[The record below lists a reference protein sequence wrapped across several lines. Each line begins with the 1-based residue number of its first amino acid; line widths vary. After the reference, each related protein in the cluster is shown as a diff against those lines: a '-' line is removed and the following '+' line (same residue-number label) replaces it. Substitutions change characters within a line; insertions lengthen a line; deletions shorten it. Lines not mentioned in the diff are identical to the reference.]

1 MPASYSQPFFLP
13 GRGLLDEPD
22 LNHWIRDYHQ
32 ALIVFVAC
40 GRIVQLCE
48 LSGFPHPPNPWPLNS
63 QKDGAPQAPSLVTRA
78 GDEAMA
84 TAAEYRKLAEECFEW
99 AREARDGGVREH
111 YAKLGQIWLDS
122 AVRAQLRSAVL
133 TPREPA
139 AAQKVASR
147 AA

>member
-40 GRIVQLCE
+40 GRIVQSCE
-48 LSGFPHPPNPWPLNS
+48 LSGFPHPPNPWPLNW
-63 QKDGAPQAPSLVTRA
+63 QKEGAPQAPSLVTRA

-99 AREARDGGVREH
+99 AREARDWG
-111 YAKLGQIWLDS
+111 
-122 AVRAQLRSAVL
+122 RARALRQAGPDL
-133 TPREPA
+133 
-139 AAQKVASR
+139 
-147 AA
+147 

>member
-1 MPASYSQPFFLP
+1 
-13 GRGLLDEPD
+13 
-22 LNHWIRDYHQ
+22 
-32 ALIVFVAC
+32 VFVAC
-40 GRIVQLCE
+40 GRIVQSCE
-48 LSGFPHPPNPWPLNS
+48 LSGFPHPPNPWPLNW
-63 QKDGAPQAPSLVTRA
+63 QKEGAPQAPSLVTRA

-122 AVRAQLRSAVL
+122 AVRAELRSAVL

>member
-1 MPASYSQPFFLP
+1 
-13 GRGLLDEPD
+13 
-22 LNHWIRDYHQ
+22 
-32 ALIVFVAC
+32 
-40 GRIVQLCE
+40 
-48 LSGFPHPPNPWPLNS
+48 
-63 QKDGAPQAPSLVTRA
+63 
-78 GDEAMA
+78 MA

-122 AVRAQLRSAVL
+122 AVRAELRSAVL

>member
-1 MPASYSQPFFLP
+1 
-13 GRGLLDEPD
+13 
-22 LNHWIRDYHQ
+22 
-32 ALIVFVAC
+32 VFVAC
-40 GRIVQLCE
+40 GRIVQSCE
-48 LSGFPHPPNPWPLNS
+48 LSGFPHPPNPWRLNW
-63 QKDGAPQAPSLVTRA
+63 QKEGAPQAPSLVTRA

-99 AREARDGGVREH
+99 AREARDEGVREH

-122 AVRAQLRSAVL
+122 AVRAELRSAVL